1 MIAENKQFYCSQS
14 EQGERPRSW
23 FHLLQKSALKL
34 TFWLAGTQ
42 GDAENSFIYV
52 VLISWHSGLQNFTLS
67 RIGRCV
73 HGCDCDVLLISWSQN
88 ISAISRNRLTH
99 WFTNCA
105 VEASAAQGPLRK
117 WLLTKLN
124 LLFFWQT
131 EMMGKSICDN
141 VFHMVLLM
149 F

>member
-1 MIAENKQFYCSQS
+1 MDVIVMFSLYPGLRISVQYREID
-14 EQGERPRSW
+14 
-23 FHLLQKSALKL
+23 LQ
-34 TFWLAGTQ
+34 
-42 GDAENSFIYV
+42 Y
-52 VLISWHSGLQNFTLS
+52 
-67 RIGRCV
+67 
-73 HGCDCDVLLISWSQN
+73 
-88 ISAISRNRLTH
+88 